1 MYVLKLQL
9 GRTWYAWSKG
19 LPGTMATVQERK
31 HVHNNDTPKKP
42 DNGWQLV
49 VWAEGTRDRAVRGT
63 PTCSKASSDERVP
76 ETSQSVIAQGRTSPP
91 GIRQATQ
98 PAAVTGWFR
107 DGVST
112 TRNIAQLQQC
122 TTSLHHGTKTNFGL
136 DLSPSWA
143 NPRPSISEREASKK
157 RP

>member
-1 MYVLKLQL
+1 MYVLKVQL

-63 PTCSKASSDERVP
+63 PTCSKPARMSGYLRPRSRLLRKDGPAHQAFAKRL
-76 ETSQSVIAQGRTSPP
+76 SQ
-91 GIRQATQ
+91 
-98 PAAVTGWFR
+98 
-107 DGVST
+107 
-112 TRNIAQLQQC
+112 
-122 TTSLHHGTKTNFGL
+122 
-136 DLSPSWA
+136 
-143 NPRPSISEREASKK
+143 RP
-157 RP
+157 